1 MKILNNMSL
10 FFAINCLSGLV
21 VFATRNL
28 FLLIRDLKKPTSEVE
43 TSEYARSRELNH
55 LRNLSWPIDDYLS
68 AELRAHLQQQTSHQ
82 LNKKASNPQ
91 RGLKPYRFRNDD
103 QIAKYGGSSEMQ
115 ARKSTK
121 RTRRGK
127 RGGKRVQRKANAL
140 RSLSIDEFFGRQ
152 IGSGMYLDSEEENP
166 GSQNLVIN
174 DDDEFGDYS

>member
-1 MKILNNMSL
+1 MKILSNMSL
-10 FFAINCLSGLV
+10 FFAVNCLSGLV

-68 AELRAHLQQQTSHQ
+68 AGLRAHLQQQTSCH
-82 LNKKASNPQ
+82 LNKKVSNPE
-91 RGLKPYRFRNDD
+91 GLKPYKFRKDD

-115 ARKSTK
+115 ARKPKK

-140 RSLSIDEFFGRQ
+140 RSLSIDQFFGRQ
-152 IGSGMYLDSEEENP
+152 IGSGMYLDSEEENLD
-166 GSQNLVIN
+166 SQYQVIN

>member
-10 FFAINCLSGLV
+10 FFAFNCLTGLV

-28 FLLIRDLKKPTSEVE
+28 YLLIRDLRKPTSEVE

-68 AELRAHLQQQTSHQ
+68 AGLRAHLQRQTSYL
-82 LNKKASNPQ
+82 LNKKVSNPE
-91 RGLKPYRFRNDD
+91 GLKPYKYRKDD

-115 ARKSTK
+115 ARKPKK

-127 RGGKRVQRKANAL
+127 RGGKRVQRKANAQ

-152 IGSGMYLDSEEENP
+152 IESGKYLDSEEENP
-166 GSQNLVIN
+166 GSQNQVIN
-174 DDDEFGDYS
+174 YDDELGDSS

>member
-1 MKILNNMSL
+1 MKILSNMSL
-10 FFAINCLSGLV
+10 FFAVNCLSGLV

-68 AELRAHLQQQTSHQ
+68 AGLRAHLQQQTSYL
-82 LNKKASNPQ
+82 LNEIASNPK
-91 RGLKPYRFRNDD
+91 GLKPNKFRKDD
-103 QIAKYGGSSEMQ
+103 RIAKYGGSLEQ
-115 ARKSTK
+115 AARKPKK

-152 IGSGMYLDSEEENP
+152 IGSGKYLDSEEENP
-166 GSQNLVIN
+166 GSQNQVIN
-174 DDDEFGDYS
+174 YDNELGDSS